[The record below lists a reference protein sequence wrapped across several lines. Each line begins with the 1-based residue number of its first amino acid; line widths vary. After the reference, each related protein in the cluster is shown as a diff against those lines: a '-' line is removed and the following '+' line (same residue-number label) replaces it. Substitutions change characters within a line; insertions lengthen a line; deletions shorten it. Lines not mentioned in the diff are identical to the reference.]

1 MQEKYIPYIILV
13 YLYSATITSFEM
25 EFFDPLA
32 GFLMT
37 EIQVLPTFK
46 HAVLGQFQTRSPLS
60 VKGGKT
66 ENHARVYYLVVN
78 E

>member
-1 MQEKYIPYIILV
+1 
-13 YLYSATITSFEM
+13 M

-66 ENHARVYYLVVN
+66 ENHARVYYLVVS